1 MPHPR
6 PTRRPDNVFL
16 MPVHHRLFVLP
27 ATGLMAA
34 VLAPLVAAQTPPPSP
49 AAPAAPARAAS
60 APTPEAS
67 PQRVEVTGARQS
79 ENEERRQSTAA
90 KIIVGRDEIERFG
103 DSSLGELLKRLPG
116 VTIGGNP
123 GRGGAIRMRGL
134 GGGYTQILLDGERVQ
149 GGLSLDS
156 IDPEMVERIE
166 ILRGP
171 TAETGARAIAGTINI
186 ITREGFRKRL
196 NDLKVGVGLENGI
209 LTPGVSWTR
218 DDKWDDL
225 TYNITVNLW
234 SWRRKDESLTMTT
247 AESTEPGD
255 EYDYVQ
261 REAGRSESRRHG
273 INVNGRLQ
281 WPLGEGST
289 FTLMPILVFNEGGS
303 DSRSTLAL
311 SGTPPAGFETYDH
324 SRGES
329 EGRFM
334 LARLNSQWRTRLGEG
349 RFEGRGGVA
358 ASQSRNESLRQEFNG
373 ADGLLRAVEDTS
385 DSRERNA
392 HLNAKYSLL
401 LGNDH
406 SLVTGAE
413 VDMARRTEERTTLEN
428 GAPQLAEFGGNLH
441 AATQRLALYA
451 QDEWNL
457 TPQWAAHAGLRWEGI
472 TTEGQGQDAVTDT
485 NRSSVWTPLLHAVWK
500 PEPKSQ
506 DQVRIS
512 LTRSYR
518 SPTLQNLLGRP
529 SLSSRYPVDGTNT
542 FTSPDRAGNPDLQP
556 ELATGID
563 IAVERYLPSG
573 GMLSANF
580 FHRRIRDLMRTLTTL
595 EDVPWSDQPRWVA
608 RPQNIG
614 KATTQGVELEAKFKL
629 DQLIDDAPAVDL
641 RANLSVFRSTVDSV
655 PGPDNRLDQQPTG
668 TANFGADYRWP
679 GLPLTIGGNVNLTPG
694 YTTRLSEEQ
703 WLVQS
708 AKRVVDAYA
717 LWTINPSMRVR
728 LSASNLLQEDAE
740 STNTTRTDDSY
751 ESAASVSPTFVNFR
765 LQLELK
771 L

>member
-1 MPHPR
+1 M
-6 PTRRPDNVFL
+6 
-16 MPVHHRLFVLP
+16 
-27 ATGLMAA
+27 A
-34 VLAPLVAAQTPPPSP
+34 VLLAVPAAQAQSTPP
-49 AAPAAPARAAS
+49 APPARAAS
-60 APTPEAS
+60 APPTPPDTA
-67 PQRVEVTGARQS
+67 PQRVEVTGARQN

-171 TAETGARAIAGTINI
+171 TAETGARAIAGTINV

-225 TYNITVNLW
+225 TYNISVNLW
-234 SWRRKDESLTMTT
+234 SWRRKDESLTTTT
-247 AESTEPGD
+247 ALSTEPDD
-255 EYDYVQ
+255 EYDYVL

-273 INVNGRLQ
+273 INANGRLQ

-303 DSRSTLAL
+303 DNRSTLGVGPGDTL
-311 SGTPPAGFETYDH
+311 PPDYEPYDH

-334 LARLNSQWRTRLGEG
+334 LARLNTQWRTRLGEG

-358 ASQSRNESLRQEFNG
+358 ASQSRNESVRQEFDA
-373 ADGLLRAVEDTS
+373 ADGLLRTLDDTS

-401 LGNDH
+401 LGEDH

-413 VDMARRTEERTTLEN
+413 VDIARRTEERTTLED
-428 GAPQLAEFGGNLH
+428 GEPQLAEFGGNLR

-472 TTEGQGQDAVTDT
+472 TTEGQGQDAVTDR
-485 NRSSVWTPLLHAVWK
+485 NQSSVWTPLLHAVWK
-500 PEPKSQ
+500 PEPKSR
-506 DQVRIS
+506 DQVRVS

-518 SPTLQNLLGRP
+518 SPTLQNLLARP
-529 SLSSRYPVDGTNT
+529 SLSSRYPVTGSNT

-595 EDVPWSDQPRWVA
+595 EDVPWSDEPRWVA

-679 GLPLTIGGNVNLTPG
+679 GTPLTIGGNVNLTPG
-694 YTTRLSEEQ
+694 YTTRLSEDQ

-740 STNTTRTDDSY
+740 STSTTTFASGY
-751 ESAASVSPTFVNFR
+751 ETAASVSPTFVNFR

>member
-1 MPHPR
+1 MLHPR
-6 PTRRPDNVFL
+6 PTRRADNVFH
-16 MPVHHRLFVLP
+16 MPVYHRLSALSS
-27 ATGLMAA
+27 TGLMAA
-34 VLAPLVAAQTPPPSP
+34 LLAPLAAAQTPPPAP
-49 AAPAAPARAAS
+49 AAPAAPSRAAS
-60 APTPEAS
+60 APAPEAS
-67 PQRVEVTGARQS
+67 PQRVEVTGTRQN

-134 GGGYTQILLDGERVQ
+134 GSGYTQILLDGERVQ

-196 NDLKVGVGLENGI
+196 NDLKVGAGLENGI
-209 LTPGVSWTR
+209 LTPSVSWTR

-225 TYNITVNLW
+225 TYNISVNLW
-234 SWRRKDESLTMTT
+234 SWRRKDESLTTTT
-247 AESTEPGD
+247 AVSTDPD
-255 EYDYVQ
+255 DLYDYVQ
-261 REAGRSESRRHG
+261 SETGRSESRRHG
-273 INVNGRLQ
+273 INANGRLQ

-311 SGTPPAGFETYDH
+311 SGEPPSDFESYDH
-324 SRGES
+324 SRSES

-358 ASQSRNESLRQEFNG
+358 VSQSRNESVRQEFDDG
-373 ADGLLRAVEDTS
+373 APPRTVEDTS

-413 VDMARRTEERTTLEN
+413 VDIARRTEERTTLED
-428 GAPQLAEFGGNLH
+428 GQPQLAEFAGNLR

-563 IAVERYLPSG
+563 IAVERYLPGG

-595 EDVPWSDQPRWVA
+595 EDVPWSDQARWVA

-694 YTTRLSEEQ
+694 YTTRLSQEQ

-740 STNTTRTDDSY
+740 STSSSRTDTSY
-751 ESAASVSPTFVNFR
+751 ESAMSVSPTFVNWR